1 MQTER
6 ASSLAS
12 QRTEMEEK
20 LRRAVEQLE
29 ARYRGLLIDALN
41 KGDIKQPS
49 SLNVISTILSIT
61 FPAFLQ

>member
-1 MQTER
+1 
-6 ASSLAS
+6 
-12 QRTEMEEK
+12 MEEK